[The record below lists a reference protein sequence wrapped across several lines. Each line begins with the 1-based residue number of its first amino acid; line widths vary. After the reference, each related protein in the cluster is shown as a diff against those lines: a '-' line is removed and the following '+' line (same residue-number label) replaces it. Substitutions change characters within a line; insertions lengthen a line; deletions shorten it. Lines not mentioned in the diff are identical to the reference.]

1 MSSTITTEAE
11 ILNKAFALDTPG
23 VQKLLDGHCGRFGA
37 TVECVPFGNHSK
49 ALQFQGVVLGEMLDF
64 WRNFDSFEDEAMY
77 NRGEERPCTCE
88 HAGHTKD
95 EHGWC
100 LETNCHS
107 DDCDTGAWVHTDYK
121 CFCDFA
127 QCDCTWDY
135 WIGQGGG
142 CWQEWTGRGGGCSRG
157 DLDDN
162 SSVVGVWGLV
172 DVVKNYQIATLEEA
186 RQFSNDDDYF
196 RAFDYELNETST
208 TFTNKTNT
216 IIQALI
222 THQKKAR
229 VQNYLRKWVLR
240 TKAIVNIK
248 RFVNRFLERYYMD
261 ASMGMKR
268 AADHFSGV
276 VADKEEE
283 DANHFVSPM
292 NDVDEEDATT
302 TGGDPGGSTDAA
314 ARARLHSFVDEA
326 GNPICLKFAGYYWN
340 NFHRVPPGKCRW
352 GEECHLSH
360 NPPSDDTKARLEE
373 LRRHH
378 AKRKAAKEMATAKA
392 EQAALNA
399 PLPEWLHATR
409 TTRVFECCRQGDE
422 HDGKGGKS
430 EDPWCRMQAALS
442 VLLSLSV
449 TDRPRKRTIV
459 TEEQLEGL
467 SLNQLHLCGELSSER
482 VPLVPTLAHAFRL
495 AGRKFPKSW
504 TMAYKQTR
512 SMIRLMTRQTA
523 YENFIQA
530 YEEFVREVIAPLA
543 GVEEGNGLRYQCPPT
558 LRVHMPGRAP
568 VRAGKKGVLVVR
580 VVGMLCRRFDVSC
593 LFCFLL
599 WCSFHLFQTIGMHRD
614 ADYDN
619 HELGEINFWVPFTNV
634 YGTNSLFCESS
645 PDQGDFTP
653 FVLDAGQGVRF
664 NGNQC
669 RHFTKPN
676 ETKDT
681 RVSMDFRVI
690 PRKVAVR
697 PESFQGRIG
706 DYQAKEMVPG
716 AKDDDGEEE
725 ER

>member
-1 MSSTITTEAE
+1 M
-11 ILNKAFALDTPG
+11 N
-23 VQKLLDGHCGRFGA
+23 
-37 TVECVPFGNHSK
+37 
-49 ALQFQGVVLGEMLDF
+49 
-64 WRNFDSFEDEAMY
+64 
-77 NRGEERPCTCE
+77 
-88 HAGHTKD
+88 
-95 EHGWC
+95 
-100 LETNCHS
+100 
-107 DDCDTGAWVHTDYK
+107 
-121 CFCDFA
+121 
-127 QCDCTWDY
+127 
-135 WIGQGGG
+135 
-142 CWQEWTGRGGGCSRG
+142 
-157 DLDDN
+157 
-162 SSVVGVWGLV
+162 LV
-172 DVVKNYQIATLEEA
+172 DE
-186 RQFSNDDDYF
+186 
-196 RAFDYELNETST
+196 
-208 TFTNKTNT
+208 
-216 IIQALI
+216 
-222 THQKKAR
+222 
-229 VQNYLRKWVLR
+229 
-240 TKAIVNIK
+240 
-248 RFVNRFLERYYMD
+248 
-261 ASMGMKR
+261 
-268 AADHFSGV
+268 
-276 VADKEEE
+276 EEE
-283 DANHFVSPM
+283 DANHFVYPM
-292 NDVDEEDATT
+292 NLVDEEDATT

-360 NPPSDDTKARLEE
+360 NLPSDDTKARLEE

-467 SLNQLHLCGELSSER
+467 SLNQLHLCGELSTER

-568 VRAGKKGVLVVR
+568 VRAGRKGCWLFVSLACCADVLTCLVCFVFFFGVLSISFRRLVCTVTPTTTTMNWGKLIFGCR
-580 VVGMLCRRFDVSC
+580 SPTCTARIPFFVSRLLTREISPRSCWMLAK
-593 LFCFLL
+593 
-599 WCSFHLFQTIGMHRD
+599 G
-614 ADYDN
+614 Y
-619 HELGEINFWVPFTNV
+619 
-634 YGTNSLFCESS
+634 
-645 PDQGDFTP
+645 
-653 FVLDAGQGVRF
+653 
-664 NGNQC
+664 
-669 RHFTKPN
+669 
-676 ETKDT
+676 
-681 RVSMDFRVI
+681 VSMGTSADILPSQTKQRI
-690 PRKVAVR
+690 PAY
-697 PESFQGRIG
+697 PWIFG
-706 DYQAKEMVPG
+706 
-716 AKDDDGEEE
+716 
-725 ER
+725 